1 MRITAITKTGAK
13 ERQEEEGLSSEDIT
27 SRTHDHETLWLHNA
41 NGYTNE
47 LENGVGTEQNTFFHG
62 SGVEF
67 LDQVRE
73 DGNDE
78 RVIQ

>member
-1 MRITAITKTGAK
+1 MK
-13 ERQEEEGLSSEDIT
+13 
-27 SRTHDHETLWLHNA
+27 
-41 NGYTNE
+41 
-47 LENGVGTEQNTFFHG
+47 NGVGTEQNTFFHG

-78 RVIQ
+78 RSESMKTVMNANTIILFFSPVRAIP